1 MLIILFLLSKIK
13 RYLYKIAINYLL
25 FPFSMLFI
33 FDSFVLPIYNEVC
46 FKHTQ
51 SYKKDEN
58 MTIKEFKEF
67 IFEKDYRRIGFPK

>member
-1 MLIILFLLSKIK
+1 
-13 RYLYKIAINYLL
+13 
-25 FPFSMLFI
+25 MLFI
-33 FDSFVLPIYNEVC
+33 FDSFVLPIYNEVH